1 MTQEKSQP
9 KIKNKALRGVVAYLS
24 DWRNWLVHGLVGIAL
39 LLLAIF
45 APIEWWIKVI
55 IFAFVIV
62 FNCIRMS
69 LSKQK
74 KSQKLTIDK

>member
-1 MTQEKSQP
+1 MAEEKKQP

-39 LLLAIF
+39 LLIAIF
-45 APIEWWIKVI
+45 APIEWWIKI
-55 IFAFVIV
+55 IILIIVIV

-69 LSKQK
+69 LQK
-74 KSQKLTIDK
+74 KKKCKTN